1 MQKCGSRSRI
11 SNAIALAFNPLV
23 SKILLKRS
31 AVKRFTAN
39 DRKQRKKLLAA
50 VRRNK
55 IEKQRILEEKRQL
68 AEERKLLRERATRSN
83 YKAYHRTCG
92 HAYLK
97 NLINFKRKGKA
108 IASRLPSKFLSNYRK
123 ECAVCL
129 AMKKRRKSLPPKRAA
144 PIELASL
151 ALWGRVLYRQ
161 QREIQN
167 KKQKRQLL
175 FHCVL
180 LR

>member
-1 MQKCGSRSRI
+1 MRVIDMQKCGSRSRI

-55 IEKQRILEEKRQL
+55 IENQRILEEKRQL

-83 YKAYHRTCG
+83 YKG
-92 HAYLK
+92 G
-97 NLINFKRKGKA
+97 I
-108 IASRLPSKFLSNYRK
+108 
-123 ECAVCL
+123 
-129 AMKKRRKSLPPKRAA
+129 
-144 PIELASL
+144 
-151 ALWGRVLYRQ
+151 
-161 QREIQN
+161 QR
-167 KKQKRQLL
+167 
-175 FHCVL
+175 
-180 LR
+180 